1 MADEEPPQPERD
13 ATSMQWYIYY
23 SLVSPEMLLS
33 ILKCE

>member
-1 MADEEPPQPERD
+1 MADDEPQTERD
-13 ATSMQWYIYY
+13 ATSIQWYIYY